1 MATRLGEPGHSRP
14 EHSQKAERRLLA
26 RDRPEGGPR
35 RQSVDVGLAERG
47 NVGIGDGQPQ
57 HRPCVRDIID
67 RHADCPGGRFQA
79 VGRAARPLQN
89 VTGEAE
95 QPAAELGLDHVL
107 GREPETVEVFDEF
120 GAFARVGDARGFQ
133 RVEIDH
139 PHKCVSGGLMIQGDF
154 SCGKPK

>member
-1 MATRLGEPGHSRP
+1 MVPLASASRAIVAPSTRRKLSAASSPATVL
-14 EHSQKAERRLLA
+14 
-26 RDRPEGGPR
+26 EGGPR
-35 RQSVDVGLAERG
+35 RQSVDVSLAERG

-57 HRPCVRDIID
+57 HRPCVREIID
-67 RHADCPGGRFQA
+67 RHADCPGGRVQA

-95 QPAAELGLDHVL
+95 QPAAELGLEHVL

-139 PHKCVSGGLMIQGDF
+139 PHKCVRAG
-154 SCGKPK
+154 